1 MRFADRRCGGDVRS
15 LSATSDKACWS
26 DEVLWTRT
34 RDSVEAPHRTRPI
47 ELLICRGRL
56 QGSTS
61 REARTTANSAS
72 SIRRRVTDRNR
83 LLRTDARLMTSCMPA

>member
-1 MRFADRRCGGDVRS
+1 MLAGIARRICFSGDV
-15 LSATSDKACWS
+15 LIAGVIFGGGTPPLQQTSDS
-26 DEVLWTRT
+26 TLNDVG
-34 RDSVEAPHRTRPI
+34 H
-47 ELLICRGRL
+47 L